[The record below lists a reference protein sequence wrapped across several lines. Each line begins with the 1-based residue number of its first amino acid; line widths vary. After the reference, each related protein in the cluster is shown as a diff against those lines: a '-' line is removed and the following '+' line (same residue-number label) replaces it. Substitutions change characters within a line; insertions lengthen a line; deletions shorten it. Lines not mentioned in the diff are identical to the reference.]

1 MRWLD
6 FLKGNTMTRVMSRM
20 VDGQVV
26 QLASFMPG
34 AGMMTD
40 DEARERCAGAPA
52 HIRRSIDAYGD
63 ARGMGRL
70 WAGDGMSPYRTPA
83 EPKGEP
89 MPDKVMLVGV
99 VAPGLSAVRVAV
111 ATDGE
116 LLRERIEPSAYAAC
130 LRGVANRATVV
141 TMSDGH
147 GGDDV
152 ATTADGTLQ
161 MACDDVAGLVVQA
174 VIPVCSL
181 HRQLLADAFAG
192 ECGLSL
198 GLRPARIELNR
209 ERGERVR
216 VIKEAA
222 IHHVALI
229 RGHQGRPAYQGKV
242 FAALTA
248 DAEAMKMARAK
259 AVVSALETMLEQRRK
274 DG

>member
-1 MRWLD
+1 
-6 FLKGNTMTRVMSRM
+6 MSRL
-20 VDGQVV
+20 VDGKTIH
-26 QLASFMPG
+26 F
-34 AGMMTD
+34 AGGIGLSMSD
-40 DEARERCAGAPA
+40 DEVRERCAGAPP
-52 HIRRSIDAYGD
+52 HIRQLIDRQRET
-63 ARGMGRL
+63 RGLRRL
-70 WAGDGMSPYRTPA
+70 WARDGKSAGSWTPA
-83 EPKGEP
+83 EPRGAPGTNLQKLQSRIA
-89 MPDKVMLVGV
+89 DKAMLVGV
-99 VAPGLSAVRVAV
+99 VAPGISAVRVAV

-116 LLRERIEPSAYAAC
+116 LLRERIEPTAYAAC
-130 LRGVANRATVV
+130 LRDIASGQAVV
-141 TMSDGH
+141 TLTDGH

-152 ATTADGTLQ
+152 ATTADGTLS

-174 VIPVCSL
+174 VVPVCGL

-198 GLRPARIELNR
+198 GLRPARIELKR

-216 VIKEAA
+216 VVKETA

-259 AVVSALETMLEQRRK
+259 AVVSALEMMLKQRQK
-274 DG
+274 D

>member
-1 MRWLD
+1 
-6 FLKGNTMTRVMSRM
+6 MSRL
-20 VDGQVV
+20 VDGKTIHCAGGIG
-26 QLASFMPG
+26 LAMS
-34 AGMMTD
+34 D
-40 DEARERCAGAPA
+40 DEVRERCAGAPP
-52 HIRRSIDAYGD
+52 HIRQLIDRQRET
-63 ARGMGRL
+63 RGLRRL
-70 WAGDGMSPYRTPA
+70 WARDGKSAGSWTPA
-83 EPKGEP
+83 EPRGALVA
-89 MPDKVMLVGV
+89 DKVMLVGV

-116 LLRERIEPSAYAAC
+116 LLRERIEPTAYAAC
-130 LRGVANRATVV
+130 LRGVANRSTVV
-141 TMSDGH
+141 AMSDGH

-161 MACDDVAGLVVQA
+161 MVVDDVAGLVVQA

-198 GLRPARIELNR
+198 GLRPARIELKR

-259 AVVSALETMLEQRRK
+259 AVVSALEMMLKQRQK
-274 DG
+274 D